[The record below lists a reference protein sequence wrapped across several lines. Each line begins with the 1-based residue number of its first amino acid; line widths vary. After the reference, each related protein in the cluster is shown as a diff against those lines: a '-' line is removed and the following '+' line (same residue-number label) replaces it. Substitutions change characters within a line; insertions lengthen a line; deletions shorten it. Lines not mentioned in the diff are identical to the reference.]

1 MESIAMKHPIYRPIA
16 IGALL
21 ALASLGA
28 RAADLWDASAKT
40 ETAPVAN
47 TVTKLSQGHHAPITP
62 AA

>member
-28 RAADLWDASAKT
+28 RAADHKAVSAKPAQ
-40 ETAPVAN
+40 APASEIVIK
-47 TVTKLSQGHHAPITP
+47 VSQAHHAPIML

>member
-28 RAADLWDASAKT
+28 RAADVKDVSTKPD
-40 ETAPVAN
+40 TAPVAGP
-47 TVTKLSQGHHAPITP
+47 VTKVSQASHALITL